1 MSLCLSFPLP
11 GRLCVTHCSACMWC
25 TLGPGQQADF
35 VTLEHAPFCCEFKPI
50 STMQLIL
57 HTTAYSNVVY
67 VIYNETL
74 QPESHVQAVLNTP
87 PNRGRQQIRSI
98 TLYIIMKDYLSK
110 NAKWQLLL
118 LRMGSGQVD
127 SNVEDILWRRC
138 YIKAHKW
145 QISCMGMVCRN
156 SLQALGCFLPSYLNM
171 TFFFCFYLIVL
182 SSPLCNLIIM
192 KIDTG
197 KAIILINDFYLQ

>member
-1 MSLCLSFPLP
+1 MYPGPRTTSWLCHFGTCPSLLWIQ
-11 GRLCVTHCSACMWC
+11 AC
-25 TLGPGQQADF
+25 F
-35 VTLEHAPFCCEFKPI
+35 HHATYFSHHSI
-50 STMQLIL
+50 
-57 HTTAYSNVVY
+57 HNVVY

-74 QPESHVQAVLNTP
+74 QPKSHVQAVLNTP

-98 TLYIIMKDYLSK
+98 ILYIIMKDYLSK

-118 LRMGSGQVD
+118 LRMGGGQVD

-138 YIKAHKW
+138 YIKAHEW

-156 SLQALGCFLPSYLNM
+156 SLQAFGCFFPSYLNV

-192 KIDTG
+192 KIENG
-197 KAIILINDFYLQ
+197 KANILINEFYLQ